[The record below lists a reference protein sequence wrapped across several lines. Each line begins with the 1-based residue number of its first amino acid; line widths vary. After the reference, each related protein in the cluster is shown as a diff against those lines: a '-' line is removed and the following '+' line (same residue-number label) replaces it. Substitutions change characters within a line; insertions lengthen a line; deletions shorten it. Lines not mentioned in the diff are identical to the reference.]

1 MADSL
6 LPIRGNGKNEFCF
19 YLLDFYPFILPMY
32 YALLFLLFLMQ
43 IFRNIGMQRMI
54 TVLMFSFIRS
64 FYYSGIYGQSS
75 ATKKTFSFLDKI
87 YFKSRVFLPI
97 LLFYHTTHS
106 NYYRSRNSCP
116 GASIIFIR

>member
-6 LPIRGNGKNEFCF
+6 LPTRVHGKNEFCF
-19 YLLDFYPFILPMY
+19 YWYGFFPFILPMF
-32 YALLFLLFLMQ
+32 YALHFLLFLMQ
-43 IFRNIGMQRMI
+43 IFHNIGMQRMI

-87 YFKSRVFLPI
+87 YFKSWVFLPL
-97 LLFYHTTHS
+97 LLFSHPAHS
-106 NYYRSRNSCP
+106 NYYRSRSGSSCT
-116 GASIIFIR
+116 SVTFIR